1 MFTVVK
7 SRMKPCVARAVSI
20 GLAMA
25 RFFGTSS
32 PKIIVSVGAD
42 RQPEADG
49 ERDGTTSSGT
59 PIASSGG
66 EISSAIAGSARKPMA
81 RLVTVMP
88 TWAPESCV
96 ESDRSAASTPMAP
109 ESPSAASCS
118 TRDRSTVT
126 NANSAATKT
135 PHATMSTSETASRIQ
150 AVIGRTRM
158 RCWGR

>member
-1 MFTVVK
+1 M
-7 SRMKPCVARAVSI
+7 
-20 GLAMA
+20 
-25 RFFGTSS
+25 
-32 PKIIVSVGAD
+32 
-42 RQPEADG
+42 
-49 ERDGTTSSGT
+49 TSSGI

-96 ESDRSAASTPMAP
+96 DSERSAASTPMAP

-158 RCWGR
+158 RAGADEEGRPCAARVSFGYGEGDSCTVLASRPPVRNRVPRVGSPPTMRHPLPPEQHS

>member
-7 SRMKPCVARAVSI
+7 SRMNPCVARAVSI

-32 PKIIVSVGAD
+32 PKIIVSVAPIASPRPMASGCM
-42 RQPEADG
+42 
-49 ERDGTTSSGT
+49 TSSGMPT
-59 PIASSGG
+59 ASSGG

-96 ESDRSAASTPMAP
+96 DSERSAAQHADGPGVTLGGELLDAGPVDGD
-109 ESPSAASCS
+109 ERELRRDEDAARDDEHQ
-118 TRDRSTVT
+118 RDRQQDPGGHRSHQG
-126 NANSAATKT
+126 A
-135 PHATMSTSETASRIQ
+135 
-150 AVIGRTRM
+150 
-158 RCWGR
+158 C